1 MKNDWIK
8 KVFLNAILVNPLHNY
23 GSIFT
28 PQHDCIRDTR
38 FVYGRLMINYSSL
51 FAKNY
56 NDDPDDDVFFYWPHT
71 AICFITFFTII
82 LFWWTS
88 YPLRD
93 LAYYPNEGWNLFTF
107 LLYLSVPFMF
117 FMVSEVVAPQPETYK
132 DKEVN
137 LKEYYYKNHKVILG
151 LAWILQL
158 LLIGNL
164 FVFFHGEVV
173 SLKVVGRVIML
184 CVMAPMVF
192 SSNKRIH
199 EIGMGIFF
207 VGFIYT
213 ILKYHIYPVI

>member
-1 MKNDWIK
+1 
-8 KVFLNAILVNPLHNY
+8 
-23 GSIFT
+23 
-28 PQHDCIRDTR
+28 
-38 FVYGRLMINYSSL
+38 
-51 FAKNY
+51 
-56 NDDPDDDVFFYWPHT
+56 
-71 AICFITFFTII
+71 
-82 LFWWTS
+82 
-88 YPLRD
+88 
-93 LAYYPNEGWNLFTF
+93 
-107 LLYLSVPFMF
+107 LYLSVPFMF

-137 LKEYYYKNHKVILG
+137 LREYYYKNHKVILG

-184 CVMAPMVF
+184 FVMAPMVV
-192 SSNKRIH
+192 SNNKRVH

>member
-1 MKNDWIK
+1 MIAFAHLSMIAF
-8 KVFLNAILVNPLHNY
+8 VILGLSMV
-23 GSIFT
+23 
-28 PQHDCIRDTR
+28 
-38 FVYGRLMINYSSL
+38 RLMINYSSL
-51 FAKNY
+51 LAKNH
-56 NDDPDDDVFFYWPHT
+56 NDDPDDDVVFYWPHT

-93 LAYYPNEGWNLFTF
+93 LTYFPNEGWNLFTF
-107 LLYLSVPFMF
+107 LLYLGVPFMF

-132 DKEVN
+132 DKSVD
-137 LKEYYYKNHKVILG
+137 LREYYYKNHKVILG
-151 LAWILQL
+151 LAWSLQL

-164 FVFFHGEVV
+164 FVFFHGEVE
-173 SLKVVGRVIML
+173 SLKFIGRVIML

-199 EIGMGIFF
+199 EIGMGIFLAGF
-207 VGFIYT
+207 VYT